1 VSTRHISSDR
11 INSGSVP
18 SERVRGEVK
27 RRDFLKFSLA
37 ASGGLVIGFYF
48 PGIGSEA
55 SAQESVN
62 SFMPNAFVRIG
73 TDERVTVIVNHSEMG
88 QGVYTSLP
96 MLLAEELD
104 ADWSKVGFESA
115 PVDPKY
121 NHPAFGM
128 QVTGGSS
135 SVWSGLE
142 QFRQAGATARAML
155 VAAAATRWNVDPASC
170 RTESGAVFDTSS
182 RKLSYGQL
190 VADAAKLTPPAH
202 VQLKD
207 PKTFK
212 LIGKPIKRLDTS
224 MKLNGQAVFGLD
236 VKLPGML
243 TAVVAR
249 PPIFGA
255 TVKSFDDSKARTMP
269 GVRKIVQVPSGV
281 AVIADT
287 FWQAKVARDALRV
300 EWDEGAMRGFST
312 TQMMQDFRE
321 RAKSPGVSV
330 RKEGDAPAALA
341 NAAKKIEAVY
351 EAPYLSH
358 LMMEPLNCVVD
369 LRQDSCEVWT
379 GSQFQTIDRANA
391 AKIAGLPAEKVQ
403 LHTTFL
409 GGGFGRRA
417 NPQSDFV
424 VEAVYVA
431 KAIGTPSKV
440 KVVWTREDDMQ
451 GGWYRPAFL
460 HSIEG
465 GIDGAGNLVSWRSLS
480 VGQSIMTGT
489 PFAAMMK
496 GKAYDP
502 ASVEGIDDLPYS
514 IPNIAVESHQVDI
527 KVPVQWLRSVGHSH
541 TAFAVESFIDELAAL
556 AQKDPYQF
564 RRDLLLKQPR
574 YLGVLDLAAQKS
586 GWGKPLPKG
595 MGRGIAVHF
604 AFGSYLAHVAE
615 VSVTDGKIKVHR
627 VVCAV
632 DCGQYVNPGII
643 AAQIEGGAIFGA
655 SAALFQELTFEDGR
669 LQQTNFHT
677 FPVMR
682 MNECPEIETYIVESN
697 EKSGGIGEPGVPCA
711 APAIANA
718 LFAATGKR
726 VRRMPFRL
734 TEAV

>member
-1 VSTRHISSDR
+1 MTGRR
-11 INSGSVP
+11 ATAGM
-18 SERVRGEVK
+18 E
-27 RRDFLKFSLA
+27 RRDFLKISVA
-37 ASGGLVIGFYF
+37 ASGGLLIGFRF
-48 PGIGSEA
+48 PGVSKLA
-55 SAQESVN
+55 SAQTSLGKT
-62 SFMPNAFVRIG
+62 FMPNAFVRIG

-104 ADWSKVGFESA
+104 ADWSKVGYESA

-128 QVTGGSS
+128 QMTGGSS

-142 QFRQAGATARAML
+142 QFRQAGAAARAML
-155 VAAAATRWNVDPASC
+155 ITAAAQQWNVDPSTC
-170 RTESGAVFDTSS
+170 RTESGAVLNGPNQ
-182 RKLSYGQL
+182 KLTYGHL
-190 VADAAKLTPPAH
+190 ASAAAKLMPPEK

-212 LIGKPIKRLDTS
+212 LIGKPIKRLDTPE
-224 MKLNGQAVFGLD
+224 KLNGKAEFGID

-243 TAVVAR
+243 RAVIAR

-255 TVKSFDDSKARTMP
+255 KMKSFDDARARSMP
-269 GVRKIVQVPSGV
+269 GVRKIVAIPAGV

-300 EWDEGAMRGFST
+300 EWDEGSMQNFDTGK
-312 TQMMQDFRE
+312 MMQDFRE
-321 RAKSPGVSV
+321 RAKSPGTSV
-330 RKEGDAPAALA
+330 RKDGDAESALA
-341 NAAKKIEAVY
+341 TSAKKIEAVY
-351 EAPYLSH
+351 EVPYLSH
-358 LMMEPLNCVVD
+358 LTMEPLNCTVD
-369 LRQDSCEVWT
+369 LRPDSCEVWT

-391 AKIAGLPAEKVQ
+391 AKTAGLAPEKVQ

-417 NPQSDFV
+417 NPQSDFT
-424 VEAVYVA
+424 VEAVHVA
-431 KAIGTPSKV
+431 KAAGAPV
-440 KVVWTREDDMQ
+440 KVIWTREDDMA

-460 HSIEG
+460 HAISG
-465 GIDGAGNLVSWRSLS
+465 GIDSSGNAVSWRSRL
-480 VGQSIMTGT
+480 VGQSIMAGT
-489 PFAAMMK
+489 PFAAMMMK

-502 ASVEGIDDLPYS
+502 ASVEGVDDLPYA
-514 IPNIAVESHQVDI
+514 IPNVTVESHQAEI
-527 KVPVQWLRSVGHSH
+527 NVPVQWWRSVGHSH

-556 AQKDPYQF
+556 AHKDPYQF
-564 RRDLLLKQPR
+564 RRALLQKHPR
-574 YLGVLDLAAQKS
+574 YLGVLDLVAQKA
-586 GWGKPLPKG
+586 GWDKPVPKG

-604 AFGSYLAHVAE
+604 AFGSYSAHVAE
-615 VSVTDGKIKVHR
+615 VSVKDDKVHVHR
-627 VVCAV
+627 MVCAI
-632 DCGQYVNPGII
+632 DCGEYVNPGII
-643 AAQIEGGAIFGA
+643 AAQTEGGAIFGA
-655 SAALFQELTFEDGR
+655 SAALFQELTFENGR

-682 MNECPEIETYIVESN
+682 MNECPEIETHIVESK

-718 LFAATGKR
+718 IFAASGKR
-726 VRRMPFRL
+726 VRRLPIRM